1 MKYIILFSVISLSAC
16 NFLQSAIML
25 ESPVNCNSFPN
36 FEDYKDCVKRNTNFK
51 NYKNQKDTERAR
63 LEREKYED
71 TQPKPPVSKE
81 R

>member
-1 MKYIILFSVISLSAC
+1 MSLSAC

-25 ESPVNCNSFPN
+25 ENPVNCNSFPN
-36 FEDYKDCVKRNTNFK
+36 FEDYKDCVKRNTDFK

-63 LEREKYED
+63 IEREKNEVSI
-71 TQPKPPVSKE
+71 QKPPVSEE